1 VDGGA
6 RPPGRVSL
14 VNLIVSRTLTSIPV
28 LVMVALITFFLL
40 RLIPG
45 DPAAAIAGTDA
56 TPDQIAAIR
65 EMLNLDRPLLDQLLA
80 WGSSILR
87 GDFGV
92 SITQSRP
99 VLDVILE
106 RLPVTISLGLY
117 SLIIAIPL
125 GILFGVIAA
134 LKRGTTVDASVTTVA
149 LLGLSLP
156 NFWVGLMGVL
166 VFSVHLKWLPAMGY
180 VSPENGIWPWIRSM
194 TLPAAVIGVAQIG
207 LLARITRSTILDIL
221 RLDYI
226 RTARAKGMS
235 EARVVVRHALRNALI
250 PIVTVIGA
258 MFGLLIGGAVVTE
271 AVFAI
276 PGIGRLVIQSIVSR
290 DYPVVQG
297 ILLLTAFSFV
307 LINLLVDIIYTYLDP
322 RVSYD

>member
-1 VDGGA
+1 M
-6 RPPGRVSL
+6 
-14 VNLIVSRTLTSIPV
+14 VNLIITRTLTSIPV
-28 LVMVALITFFLL
+28 LVMVALIAFFLL

-45 DPAAAIAGTDA
+45 DPAAAMAGSDA
-56 TPDQIAAIR
+56 TPEQVAAIR
-65 EMLNLDRPLLDQLLA
+65 EMLNLDRPLLEQLAA
-80 WGSSILR
+80 WGSAILR
-87 GDFGV
+87 GDLGM
-92 SITQSRP
+92 SIAQSRP

-106 RLPVTISLGLY
+106 RLPVTVSLGLY
-117 SLIIAIPL
+117 SLLLAIPL

-134 LKRGTTVDASVTTVA
+134 LNRGSLVDAGVTTVA

-156 NFWVGLMGVL
+156 NFWIGLMGVL
-166 VFSVHLKWLPAMGY
+166 VFSVHLGWLPAMGY
-180 VSPENGIWPWIRSM
+180 VSPESGIWPWIRSM
-194 TLPAAVIGVAQIG
+194 TLPAVVIGVAQIG

-221 RLDYI
+221 RLDYV
-226 RTARAKGMS
+226 RTARAKGLS

-271 AVFAI
+271 AVFAV
-276 PGIGRLVIQSIVSR
+276 PGIGRLVIQSIISR